1 MGMPRCCRTGSDAS
15 RVRQIIGNLLS
26 NAIKYTDTGVI
37 TLRARSDATD
47 GSTEAQHLF
56 IEVQDSGPGI
66 PPDKQSFICDE
77 FAATRGRQACGR
89 SRTGD

>member
-66 PPDKQSFICDE
+66 PPDKQSFIFDE